1 VYEGGDIQ
9 TPHSGLWKDAVPVLR
24 VASLQTVPD
33 FLPPVFVTAAAI
45 LALHLSV
52 YKNKVLE
59 KRVSQVSSQ
68 HWMLRHG
75 VFSSSLCK
83 GSAGPVPPGS
93 ELLRGLGV
101 SWARPLED
109 ICGAAG
115 ARLPGRICAS
125 DQVNI
130 ITR

>member
-1 VYEGGDIQ
+1 MLHHNK
-9 TPHSGLWKDAVPVLR
+9 P
-24 VASLQTVPD
+24 VPD

-45 LALHLSV
+45 LALQLPV

-83 GSAGPVPPGS
+83 GSAGPVPPGYLT
-93 ELLRGLGV
+93 ERLWGLGV

-130 ITR
+130 ITW

>member
-1 VYEGGDIQ
+1 M
-9 TPHSGLWKDAVPVLR
+9 
-24 VASLQTVPD
+24 
-33 FLPPVFVTAAAI
+33 FVTAAAI
-45 LALHLSV
+45 LARHLLV

-83 GSAGPVPPGS
+83 GSAGPVPPGYLTK
-93 ELLRGLGV
+93 LLWGLGV
-101 SWARPLED
+101 SWVRPLED

-115 ARLPGRICAS
+115 ARFRGES
-125 DQVNI
+125 VHQ
-130 ITR
+130 TKST